1 MTIFAAALAVVVGI
15 SMGLLGAGGSVLT
28 VPIFVYV
35 LGVGAK
41 PAIAMSLGVVGATA
55 LVAALSHLRGRFVS
69 FRVAA
74 IFGPAAM
81 VGAYF
86 GATLATYLSGR
97 TQLIGF
103 AVVLLTSAALM
114 LRNARTEP
122 PESATLGVPHLDARA
137 AILLVLQGFGVGVL
151 TAIIGVGG
159 GFIIVP
165 ALVLIA
171 GLPMRVAVGT
181 SLVII
186 GMNALSG
193 FAGYLGRT
201 EIDWE
206 LVGTFTA
213 LAAAGTVA
221 GSFWS
226 RRVPQAR
233 LKQMFAYV
241 LVAVALYVLYRTVFV
256 DPATAS
262 A

>member
-1 MTIFAAALAVVVGI
+1 MTILAAALAFVVGI
-15 SMGLLGAGGSVLT
+15 SLGLLGAGGSVLT

-35 LGVGAK
+35 LDVEAK

-55 LVAALSHLRGRFVS
+55 LVAVLSHLRGKFVS
-69 FRVAA
+69 FPVAA

-81 VGAYF
+81 LGAYW
-86 GATLATYLSGR
+86 GAWLALYIPGR
-97 TQLIGF
+97 AQLIGF
-103 AVVLLTSAALM
+103 AVVLLTSAILM
-114 LRNARTEP
+114 IRNARRGLV
-122 PESATLGVPHLDARA
+122 ESPAVSVPRVDARSA
-137 AILLVLQGFGVGVL
+137 LLLVLQGLGVGVL

-165 ALVLIA
+165 ALVLVA

-186 GMNALSG
+186 ALNALSG
-193 FAGYLGRT
+193 FAGYLGHT
-201 EIDWE
+201 AIDWP

-233 LKQMFAYV
+233 LKQLFAYL
-241 LVAVALYVLYRTVFV
+241 LVAVALYVLYNTLWL
-256 DPATAS
+256 DPAGA

>member
-1 MTIFAAALAVVVGI
+1 M
-15 SMGLLGAGGSVLT
+15 LT

-35 LGVGAK
+35 LGVAPK

-55 LVAALSHLRGRFVS
+55 LLAALSHLRGRNVS

-81 VGAYF
+81 IGAYF
-86 GATLATYLSGR
+86 GARLALLVSGR
-97 TQLIGF
+97 AQLIGF
-103 AVVLLTSAALM
+103 AVVLLISAALM
-114 LRNARTEP
+114 IRNARRGGREDAP
-122 PESATLGVPHLDARA
+122 AVPRVDARA
-137 AILLVLQGFGVGVL
+137 ALLLALQGVGVGVL

-159 GFIIVP
+159 GFVIVP

-171 GLPMRVAVGT
+171 ALPMRVAVGT

-186 GMNALSG
+186 ALNALSG
-193 FAGYLGRT
+193 FAGYLGHVP
-201 EIDWE
+201 IDWP
-206 LVGTFTA
+206 LVGTFTG

-233 LKQMFAYV
+233 LKQMFAYLLIV
-241 LVAVALYVLYRTVFV
+241 VALYVLYRTLLVGAV
-256 DPATAS
+256 NGTV
-262 A
+262 

>member
-1 MTIFAAALAVVVGI
+1 MTILAAVLAVVVGI
-15 SMGLLGAGGSVLT
+15 SLGLLGAGGSVLT
-28 VPIFVYV
+28 VPIFVYA
-35 LGVGAK
+35 LGVEAK

-55 LVAALSHLRGRFVS
+55 LLAALSHLRGRHVS
-69 FRVAA
+69 FRVAV

-86 GATLATYLSGR
+86 GARLALYVSGR
-97 TQLIGF
+97 AQLIGF
-103 AVVLLTSAALM
+103 AVVLLISAALM
-114 LRNARTEP
+114 LRNSGRGP
-122 PESATLGVPHLDARA
+122 VESATAAVPRVDARA
-137 AILLVLQGFGVGVL
+137 ALLLALQGLGVGVL

-171 GLPMRVAVGT
+171 GLPMHVAVGT

-193 FAGYLGRT
+193 FAGYVGHVA
-201 EIDWE
+201 IDWP

-213 LAAAGTVA
+213 FAAAGTVA

-233 LKQMFAYV
+233 LKQLFAYLLIV
-241 LVAVALYVLYRTVFV
+241 VALYVLYRTLLV
-256 DPATAS
+256 P
-262 A
+262 

>member
-1 MTIFAAALAVVVGI
+1 MTILAGVLAVVVGI
-15 SMGLLGAGGSVLT
+15 SLGLLGAGGSVLT

-55 LVAALSHLRGRFVS
+55 LVAVLSHLRGKFVS

-86 GATLATYLSGR
+86 GARLALYIPGR
-97 TQLIGF
+97 AQLIGF
-103 AVVLLTSAALM
+103 AVVLLISATLM
-114 LRNARTEP
+114 IRNARRGP
-122 PESATLGVPHLDARA
+122 AESATAAVPHVDARA
-137 AILLVLQGFGVGVL
+137 ALLLVLQGLGVGVL

-186 GMNALSG
+186 ALNALSG
-193 FAGYLGRT
+193 FAGYLGHT
-201 EIDWE
+201 EIDWP

-213 LAAAGTVA
+213 LAAVGTVA

-226 RRVPQAR
+226 RRVPQAK
-233 LKQMFAYV
+233 LKQLFAY
-241 LVAVALYVLYRTVFV
+241 LLIAVALYVLYRTLLVGPV
-256 DPATAS
+256 S
-262 A
+262 GSV

>member
-1 MTIFAAALAVVVGI
+1 M
-15 SMGLLGAGGSVLT
+15 LT

-35 LGVGAK
+35 LGVEAK
-41 PAIAMSLGVVGATA
+41 SAIAMSLGVVGASA
-55 LVAALSHLRGRFVS
+55 LVAALSHLRGRNVS

-81 VGAYF
+81 IGAYF
-86 GATLATYLSGR
+86 GARLALLVSGQV
-97 TQLIGF
+97 QLIGF
-103 AVVLLTSAALM
+103 AVVLLISAVLM
-114 LRNARTEP
+114 IRNARRGAV
-122 PESATLGVPHLDARA
+122 ESATAVVPRVDARA
-137 AILLVLQGFGVGVL
+137 ALLLAFQGLGVGVL

-159 GFIIVP
+159 GFVIVP

-193 FAGYLGRT
+193 FAGYVGHVP
-201 EIDWE
+201 IDWP

-213 LAAAGTVA
+213 LAAAGTIA

-233 LKQMFAYV
+233 LKQMFAY
-241 LVAVALYVLYRTVFV
+241 LLIAVALYVLYNTLFV
-256 DPATAS
+256 A
-262 A
+262 

>member
-1 MTIFAAALAVVVGI
+1 VTILAAVLAIIVGI
-15 SMGLLGAGGSVLT
+15 SLGLLGAGGSVLT

-35 LGVGAK
+35 LGVEAK

-55 LVAALSHLRGRFVS
+55 LVAALSHVRSRHVS

-81 VGAYF
+81 IGAYF
-86 GATLATYLSGR
+86 GARLALHISGR

-103 AVVLLTSAALM
+103 AVVLLISAALM
-114 LRNARTEP
+114 IRNAQRGAVGGAAP
-122 PESATLGVPHLDARA
+122 GVPRVDARA
-137 AILLVLQGFGVGVL
+137 ALLLALQGLGVGVL

-159 GFIIVP
+159 GFVIVP

-171 GLPMRVAVGT
+171 GLAMRVAVGT

-186 GMNALSG
+186 ALNALSG
-193 FAGYLGRT
+193 FAGYLGHV
-201 EIDWE
+201 EIDWV

-226 RRVPQAR
+226 RRVPQAK
-233 LKQMFAYV
+233 LKQMFAYL
-241 LVAVALYVLYRTVFV
+241 LVAVALYVLYRTLLV
-256 DPATAS
+256 P
-262 A
+262 

>member
-1 MTIFAAALAVVVGI
+1 M
-15 SMGLLGAGGSVLT
+15 LT

-35 LGVGAK
+35 LGVAAK

-55 LVAALSHLRGRFVS
+55 IVAALSHLRGRNVS
-69 FRVAA
+69 FRVAV

-81 VGAYF
+81 IGAYF
-86 GATLATYLSGR
+86 GARLALLVSGR

-103 AVVLLTSAALM
+103 GVVLLVSAALM
-114 LRNARTEP
+114 IRNARRGP
-122 PESATLGVPHLDARA
+122 VESATATVPRVDARA
-137 AILLVLQGFGVGVL
+137 AFLLALQGLGVGVL

-159 GFIIVP
+159 GFVIVP

-186 GMNALSG
+186 ALNALSG
-193 FAGYLGRT
+193 FAGYLGNV
-201 EIDWE
+201 EIDWP

-233 LKQMFAYV
+233 LKQMFAY
-241 LVAVALYVLYRTVFV
+241 LLIAVALYVLYRTLFV
-256 DPATAS
+256 DPVSAS
-262 A
+262 V